1 LTAGRGRSR
10 VPDAKPMPFRK
21 RFLFVC
27 INRRPDGHPKGSCAE
42 KGSERVHAALKKA
55 LGDRGLARTEARAC
69 TSSCLDVC
77 SQGVVV
83 LVEPDHVFLGGVT
96 EADVPAIVEGLER
109 GELPAS
115 FVLSREAVE
124 RG

>member
-1 LTAGRGRSR
+1 
-10 VPDAKPMPFRK
+10 MPFRK

-27 INRRPDGHPKGSCAE
+27 TNRRPDDHPKGSCAA

-55 LGDRGLARTEARAC
+55 LGARGLALTEARAC
-69 TSSCLDVC
+69 TASCLDVC
-77 SQGVVV
+77 SRGVTV

-115 FVLSREAVE
+115 LVLPREAVE